1 MVIVINSVI
10 DGFSWV
16 DLVWLVASTPITGVQ
31 LQPTVWLYFLITT
44 VQNGKWKMKQLIMFE
59 EIVMVMIREETTHAL
74 EVQCEGANISV
85 MVDSNCTRLVIKM
98 VIKSD

>member
-1 MVIVINSVI
+1 
-10 DGFSWV
+10 
-16 DLVWLVASTPITGVQ
+16 
-31 LQPTVWLYFLITT
+31 
-44 VQNGKWKMKQLIMFE
+44 MKQLIMFE